1 MIRSMTGFGRA
12 SFEVEGRTFELEART
27 VNSRYLD
34 LRIKLPRPLSSHES
48 SLKSLIQSR
57 LSRGKVDLSVTLG
70 GAGASPGGLEVDDS
84 LVAQYVAAARRIG
97 GEHGL
102 SVAMDVND
110 LLSMPGVVRFVDV
123 EVDSE
128 ALEREL
134 AAGVGRVLDAVDV
147 MRRAEGESL
156 AADFDQR
163 LARIEELVDFF
174 EARSDTVLEAARERL
189 RKRIDQIRQDVGSVD
204 EARLHQEIV
213 LAADKLDVREELV
226 RLRSHVD
233 QFREITRGGDE
244 GQPVGRRLDFL
255 LQEMSREANTVGSKA
270 NDAPLAH
277 QVVELKAELE
287 RIREQVQNIE

>member
-12 SFEVEGRTFELEART
+12 SFELEGRSFELEART

-34 LRIKLPRPLSSHES
+34 LRIKLPRPLSSSES

-97 GEHGL
+97 GEHQL
-102 SVAMDVND
+102 SGAMDVDD

-147 MRRAEGESL
+147 MRLAEGESL
-156 AADFDQR
+156 AADFAQR

>member
-12 SFEVEGRTFELEART
+12 SFELEGRTFELEART

-34 LRIKLPRPLSSHES
+34 LRIKLPRPLSGYES
-48 SLKSLIQSR
+48 DLKSLVQAR
-57 LSRGKVDLSVTLG
+57 LSRGKVDLSVSLA
-70 GAGASPGGLEVDDS
+70 GAGSSPGKLEVDDS
-84 LVAQYVAAARRIG
+84 LVAEYVMAARRIG
-97 GEHGL
+97 AEHGL
-102 SVAMDVND
+102 AGALDADD
-110 LLSMPGVVRFVDV
+110 LLSMPGVVRFVDP
-123 EVDSE
+123 EVDPE
-128 ALEREL
+128 ALKAAL
-134 AAGVGRVLDAVDV
+134 AGGVGRLLDALDA
-147 MRRAEGESL
+147 MRCSEGEAL

-163 LARIEELVDFF
+163 LTRIEELVDYF

-204 EARLHQEIV
+204 EARLHQEVV
-213 LAADKLDVREELV
+213 LAADKLDVSEELV
-226 RLRSHVD
+226 RLRSHVE
-233 QFREITRGGDE
+233 QFREIMAGGDE

-287 RIREQVQNIE
+287 RVREQVQNVE